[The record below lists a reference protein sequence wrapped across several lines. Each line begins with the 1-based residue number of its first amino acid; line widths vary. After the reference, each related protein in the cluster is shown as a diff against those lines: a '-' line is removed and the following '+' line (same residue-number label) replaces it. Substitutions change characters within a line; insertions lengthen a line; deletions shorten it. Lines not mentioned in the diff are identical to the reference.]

1 MSENYYLISDND
13 VHMPI
18 RCTMQRFD
26 HIRQQMHDYF
36 ELSMIV
42 SGSCTLQFD
51 DHMYSLRE
59 DDIFC
64 INPLTLHELHGVN
77 CVIIT
82 VLFNQTLFEQILP
95 IPSHP
100 RFFCVSP
107 MSDNQEAIA
116 QLRSLIAHII
126 KTNVDKKDGYELRN
140 WSYIYNVMDIMY
152 LHFRVKLSTAN
163 EKKNH
168 KYAIRIAEIS
178 QLIQQRYTE
187 NITLKELADEV
198 HLSVPYL
205 SKFFVDYFGMNFLSY
220 LNQYRLM
227 HAVQELS
234 ITNKNIDE
242 VAIDSGFPNSHA
254 FVTLLKKEYGMLPK
268 EYRREQK
275 KEKQQTSQQL
285 EQHNYIAGL
294 KKYLND
300 NTHTHVVSPIS
311 KKQIDFSVNG
321 SSYVLLH
328 TWKKMMTV
336 GRASDVLICDI
347 QEMLTRFQ
355 NRIGFEYIKLC
366 GIFSDDLHV
375 YNEKANGTPV
385 YSFTYIDK
393 ILDFVTK
400 LHLNPWIQLSY
411 MPEKL
416 AKYPNKRLFG
426 SNVSQPHSIAAWCR
440 LVSEFLQHISNR
452 YGLEVI
458 RSWKFGLWN
467 QPNTN
472 MDLFGFSNE
481 KDFFQFY
488 KETFLCV
495 KNFCPDIEFSLP
507 PTYYIVSEGY
517 ENWYLNFL
525 EWCKQNDCIPD
536 SLSFTYYDT
545 KLISNK
551 NHSKESF
558 GFIYAMSLSESP
570 DGLKDFVMQVL
581 RERRRL
587 NLGKLP
593 IYLSEWNNTPSQQ
606 DLLNDTCFKSCY
618 IVKNILEN
626 YDRLESFTYQALT
639 DLMADSSLPNMLF
652 FGGLGLFTVN
662 GIPKASYY
670 AYTLL
675 QQLGDQF
682 LGRGDEYFI
691 TRENDSFQ
699 VMLYNYRHFNYL
711 YANGERFDMTET
723 DRYTVFAD
731 SEPVMI
737 SLCLSD
743 IPQGNYKISET
754 YVNRTHG
761 SAFDQWVSMG
771 ALELTTPQEI
781 DWLKK
786 SSVPGFH
793 QKIVSVNSDEILELD
808 VTLELLEVR
817 LIQITPL
824 H

>member
-1 MSENYYLISDND
+1 M
-13 VHMPI
+13 
-18 RCTMQRFD
+18 RKFK
-26 HIRQQMHDYF
+26 
-36 ELSMIV
+36 
-42 SGSCTLQFD
+42 
-51 DHMYSLRE
+51 
-59 DDIFC
+59 
-64 INPLTLHELHGVN
+64 
-77 CVIIT
+77 
-82 VLFNQTLFEQILP
+82 
-95 IPSHP
+95 
-100 RFFCVSP
+100 
-107 MSDNQEAIA
+107 
-116 QLRSLIAHII
+116 SLIAVLAITVTSAALFTGCRNTGSNDSNSSSQLQAELKQTQYPVTI
-126 KTNVDKKDGYELRN
+126 TTYDASGNEVEQTFEKAPERIVTNNLSATETLIELGLGDKIVGMMNPDNEVTSVYKDSIANINKLGDKKTISKEIVL
-140 WSYIYNVMDIMY
+140 SAMPDIIVG
-152 LHFRVKLSTAN
+152 RTAMFSDKSLG
-163 EKKNH
+163 E
-168 KYAIRIAEIS
+168 
-178 QLIQQRYTE
+178 YTE
-187 NITLKELADEV
+187 WN
-198 HLSVPYL
+198 
-205 SKFFVDYFGMNFLSY
+205 
-220 LNQYRLM
+220 
-227 HAVQELS
+227 
-234 ITNKNIDE
+234 
-242 VAIDSGFPNSHA
+242 
-254 FVTLLKKEYGMLPK
+254 
-268 EYRREQK
+268 
-275 KEKQQTSQQL
+275 
-285 EQHNYIAGL
+285 
-294 KKYLND
+294 
-300 NTHTHVVSPIS
+300 
-311 KKQIDFSVNG
+311 
-321 SSYVLLH
+321 
-328 TWKKMMTV
+328 
-336 GRASDVLICDI
+336 
-347 QEMLTRFQ
+347 
-355 NRIGFEYIKLC
+355 
-366 GIFSDDLHV
+366 
-375 YNEKANGTPV
+375 ANGVEV
-385 YSFTYIDK
+385 YAQAAS
-393 ILDFVTK
+393 VTK
-400 LHLNPWIQLSY
+400 GETKIESVIQ
-411 MPEKL
+411 
-416 AKYPNKRLFG
+416 
-426 SNVSQPHSIAAWCR
+426 
-440 LVSEFLQHISNR
+440 
-452 YGLEVI
+452 
-458 RSWKFGLWN
+458 
-467 QPNTN
+467 
-472 MDLFGFSNE
+472 D
-481 KDFFQFY
+481 
-488 KETFLCV
+488 V
-495 KNFCPDIEFSLP
+495 KN
-507 PTYYIVSEGY
+507 
-517 ENWYLNFL
+517 
-525 EWCKQNDCIPD
+525 
-536 SLSFTYYDT
+536 
-545 KLISNK
+545 
-551 NHSKESF
+551 
-558 GFIYAMSLSESP
+558 
-570 DGLKDFVMQVL
+570 LKDFVMQVL

>member
-95 IPSHP
+95 VPSHP
-100 RFFCVSP
+100 RFFCISP

-227 HAVQELS
+227 HAMQELS
-234 ITNKNIDE
+234 ITDKNIDE

-328 TWKKMMTV
+328 TWKKMMT
-336 GRASDVLICDI
+336 
-347 QEMLTRFQ
+347 
-355 NRIGFEYIKLC
+355 LC
-366 GIFSDDLHV
+366 IRH
-375 YNEKANGTPV
+375 
-385 YSFTYIDK
+385 
-393 ILDFVTK
+393 
-400 LHLNPWIQLSY
+400 
-411 MPEKL
+411 
-416 AKYPNKRLFG
+416 R
-426 SNVSQPHSIAAWCR
+426 
-440 LVSEFLQHISNR
+440 QH
-452 YGLEVI
+452 
-458 RSWKFGLWN
+458 
-467 QPNTN
+467 
-472 MDLFGFSNE
+472 
-481 KDFFQFY
+481 
-488 KETFLCV
+488 
-495 KNFCPDIEFSLP
+495 
-507 PTYYIVSEGY
+507 
-517 ENWYLNFL
+517 
-525 EWCKQNDCIPD
+525 
-536 SLSFTYYDT
+536 
-545 KLISNK
+545 
-551 NHSKESF
+551 
-558 GFIYAMSLSESP
+558 
-570 DGLKDFVMQVL
+570 
-581 RERRRL
+581 
-587 NLGKLP
+587 
-593 IYLSEWNNTPSQQ
+593 
-606 DLLNDTCFKSCY
+606 
-618 IVKNILEN
+618 
-626 YDRLESFTYQALT
+626 
-639 DLMADSSLPNMLF
+639 
-652 FGGLGLFTVN
+652 GG
-662 GIPKASYY
+662 
-670 AYTLL
+670 
-675 QQLGDQF
+675 
-682 LGRGDEYFI
+682 
-691 TRENDSFQ
+691 
-699 VMLYNYRHFNYL
+699 
-711 YANGERFDMTET
+711 
-723 DRYTVFAD
+723 
-731 SEPVMI
+731 
-737 SLCLSD
+737 
-743 IPQGNYKISET
+743 
-754 YVNRTHG
+754 
-761 SAFDQWVSMG
+761 
-771 ALELTTPQEI
+771 
-781 DWLKK
+781 K
-786 SSVPGFH
+786 SSVCRC
-793 QKIVSVNSDEILELD
+793 SCSCLNR
-808 VTLELLEVR
+808 LLVR
-817 LIQITPL
+817 LSRIPQVNMQVNQARHNVAAFCIDHFFCLFLDLLVYLYNLILLDQDIVPAIFSGVRINHSAVFYQYTHL
-824 H
+824 LDSFL